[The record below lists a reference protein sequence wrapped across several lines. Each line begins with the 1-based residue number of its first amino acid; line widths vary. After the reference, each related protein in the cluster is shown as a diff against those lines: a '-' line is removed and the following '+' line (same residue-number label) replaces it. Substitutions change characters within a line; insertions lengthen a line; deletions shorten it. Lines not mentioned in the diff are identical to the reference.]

1 MFWIGTAIFG
11 AIVVFYGRDTLKIK
25 YRKFRDLNKLVAS
38 KYKPISMIL
47 WVSLCM
53 VAKMY
58 WMNFLQ
64 WCNNSIEHIDNKT
77 VVISY
82 VLQGKLYKIVVKPR
96 KGPNSVLLVLD
107 EENNDISDL
116 VLPFL
121 GPNQDWHKKEFTPH
135 FWGKKTI
142 SFELSTGEQ
151 KTFSEHD
158 TIQL

>member
-11 AIVVFYGRDTLKIK
+11 AIVVFYGRATIK
-25 YRKFRDLNKLVAS
+25 TKYIKFRELNKLVSS

-47 WVSLCM
+47 WISLCM
-53 VAKMY
+53 IAKMY
-58 WMNFLQ
+58 WIIFLQ
-64 WCNNSIEHIDNKT
+64 WCNNTIEHLDNKT
-77 VVISY
+77 VSISY
-82 VLQGKLYKIVVKPR
+82 VLQGKLYKLVVKPR
-96 KGPNSVLLVLD
+96 KGPNNVLLVLD
-107 EENNDISDL
+107 EENNDITDL

-121 GPNQDWHKKEFTPH
+121 GPNLDWHKKEFTPH
-135 FWGKKTI
+135 FWKKKTI